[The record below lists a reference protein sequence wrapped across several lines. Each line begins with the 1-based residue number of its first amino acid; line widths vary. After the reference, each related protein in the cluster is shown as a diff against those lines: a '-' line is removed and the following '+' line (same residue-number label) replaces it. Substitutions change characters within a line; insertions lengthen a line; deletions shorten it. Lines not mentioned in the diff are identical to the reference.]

1 MRLTSRADEHVI
13 NLKRTPQCRPA
24 EVSTSVTLSG
34 HSSAG
39 ASATPA
45 GGFRNLRE
53 IQQPHMLLLIAHLH
67 VFPPEFRGC
76 FIKGGLI
83 NLSCS
88 ARGSRLQASAHR
100 LLPVSQQN
108 KTKEKNLK

>member
-1 MRLTSRADEHVI
+1 
-13 NLKRTPQCRPA
+13 
-24 EVSTSVTLSG
+24 
-34 HSSAG
+34 
-39 ASATPA
+39 
-45 GGFRNLRE
+45 
-53 IQQPHMLLLIAHLH
+53 MLLLIAHLH

-88 ARGSRLQASAHR
+88 ARGSAHR

>member
-1 MRLTSRADEHVI
+1 MRLTSRADEHVV
-13 NLKRTPQCRPA
+13 NLKRTPWCRPA
-24 EVSTSVTLSG
+24 EVSTSVTLSR

-67 VFPPEFRGC
+67 VFAHVA
-76 FIKGGLI
+76 
-83 NLSCS
+83 CS
-88 ARGSRLQASAHR
+88 HLQASAHR